1 MSGQVYEYLGTGS
14 SPPTQTVW
22 LDLTTNTE
30 QIWSAGPGPTD
41 TWLFT
46 HDQDVDGYP
55 IFSRGEL
62 FGTLVLVPNV
72 NVILSGF
79 GGDGNS
85 YVGLAADKV
94 IVGPGANFTM
104 YGGLH
109 GNELIIGPGA
119 TATFNEI
126 PAPGPGGG
134 VGSDF
139 ANLINSGTLSV
150 GPQTANGG
158 FATSLAL
165 GGPGFVQTTALRRA
179 SPRST
184 TAPAIPS
191 SPSATSHKALSWMP
205 STKLSPT
212 HQWEGVSTS
221 FCPALTSPAS
231 TSIRAANRSPSGLN
245 KQTATVTVNTA
256 VLGSHVALLSY
267 TAGGV
272 HDTLV
277 ITDKIVAA

>member
-55 IFSRGEL
+55 IFSRGES

-165 GGPGFVQTTALRRA
+165 GGPGFVQTTGFTSGESEVNDGAGHTVVSLGNIA
-179 SPRST
+179 QGT
-184 TAPAIPS
+184 VLDAINEAITNAPVGGGFNFLLPG
-191 SPSATSHKALSWMP
+191 PHF
-205 STKLSPT
+205 
-212 HQWEGVSTS
+212 TS
-221 FCPALTSPAS
+221 FNIDTGSQQVPLGPEQA
-231 TSIRAANRSPSGLN
+231 
-245 KQTATVTVNTA
+245 TATVTVNTA

>member
-55 IFSRGEL
+55 IFSRGES

-165 GGPGFVQTTALRRA
+165 GGPGFVQTTGFTSGESRGQRRRRPYRRL
-179 SPRST
+179 PRQHRTRHCLGCHQRSYHQRT
-184 TAPAIPS
+184 S
-191 SPSATSHKALSWMP
+191 GRGFQLPSARP
-205 STKLSPT
+205 SLHQLQHRYGQPT
-212 HQWEGVSTS
+212 G
-221 FCPALTSPAS
+221 PP
-231 TSIRAANRSPSGLN
+231 RA
-245 KQTATVTVNTA
+245 
-256 VLGSHVALLSY
+256 
-267 TAGGV
+267 
-272 HDTLV
+272 
-277 ITDKIVAA
+277 